1 MSGTSGRRGPKAV
14 STVVVTASLDN
25 MTSADVRLLQEAAR
39 LGPVHVRVP
48 SDELVER
55 LTGEP
60 PTFPQSERRFLAT
73 ALRCVNTVGV
83 VDRDIQASLPSIAG
97 QFQALVIREGED
109 AERLRAAWTGHGR
122 ELRTVS
128 ASDLEGF
135 PDWVTDSAE
144 VRPDRADPRRTVVTG
159 CYDWLHSGHIRFFMD
174 ASRFGP
180 LYVIVGSDHNVE
192 LLKGSGHPLQREQ
205 ERRYMVSAVRHVH
218 RAIVS
223 TGAGW
228 MDAEPEIA
236 WIRPTSYVV
245 NEDGDQPEKRE
256 FCASRGI
263 EYVVLRRLPHRGLP
277 ARTSTDLRGF

>member
-1 MSGTSGRRGPKAV
+1 VSGKRGRGGPGGV

-55 LTGEP
+55 MTGEP
-60 PTFPQSERRFLAT
+60 PTFPQAERRFLAA

-97 QFQALVIREGED
+97 QFRTLVIREGED
-109 AERLRAAWTGHGR
+109 AERIRAAWTGLGR
-122 ELRTVS
+122 ELRTVG

-135 PDWVTDSAE
+135 PDWFTDSAE
-144 VRPDRADPRRTVVTG
+144 ARPGRADPRRTVVTG

-174 ASRFGP
+174 AARFGS
-180 LYVIVGSDHNVE
+180 LYVVVGSDRNVE
-192 LLKGSGHPLQREQ
+192 LLKGPGHPLQREQ
-205 ERRYMVSAVRHVH
+205 ERRYTVGAVRHVH
-218 RAIVS
+218 RAVLS
-223 TGAGW
+223 TGSGW

-277 ARTSTDLRGF
+277 ARTSTNLRGF